1 MKIAQIA
8 TAVLAAMVSNAVAA
22 QPAPPSAIGTA
33 RQGAAPIISGGD
45 RGETCVKAAMDK
57 VKLG

>member
-22 QPAPPSAIGTA
+22 QPAPHIRTA
-33 RQGAAPIISGGD
+33 HQSAAPIVSGGD
-45 RGETCVKAAMDK
+45 RGGTWVKAAMDK